1 MVICRSKSGLRL
13 FILFLLPGLLWVTPK
28 ACGQSLAER
37 LNRKTNFVPQSSEPA
52 DQLVEIAKRF
62 EIPMAIEW
70 LDQPNEEPRSAA
82 VFSGSVLQ
90 LIESIV
96 QRSRQQTMIVQERM
110 VYIFPPVVVEHPFN
124 FLNLRIP
131 HYRVKNESLL
141 GANFMLRISID
152 MLLDPTP
159 YDGYAGG
166 YGSAPDDPFW
176 KPNITVSGQN
186 LTVREILNK
195 VAKASGNALW
205 VVNLRQDE
213 FAGDKPKWIGV
224 AKGEL
229 GSSQLDGRWRFIAL
243 RDVNRDTDK

>member
-1 MVICRSKSGLRL
+1 
-13 FILFLLPGLLWVTPK
+13 LWAAPK
-28 ACGQSLAER
+28 ACGQSLTER
-37 LNRKTNFVPQSSEPA
+37 LDRKTNFVPRSSEPA

-70 LDQPNEEPRSAA
+70 LEQPNEEQQA
-82 VFSGSVLQ
+82 VALFSGSVLQ

-96 QRSRQQTMIVQERM
+96 QRSRHQAMIVQERM
-110 VYIFPPVVVEHPFN
+110 VYIFPWALVGHPFN

-131 HYRVKNESLL
+131 RYRVKNESLL
-141 GANFMLRISID
+141 GANFMLRFSID

-195 VAKASGNALW
+195 VTRASGNALW
-205 VVNLRQDE
+205 LVKLRQDE
-213 FAGDKPKWIGV
+213 FTGDKPKWVGV
-224 AKGEL
+224 PKGEL
-229 GSSQLDGRWRFIAL
+229 GSSLLDGRWRFIAL
-243 RDVNRDTDK
+243 RDANPDTDK